1 LRRWGRSE
9 PSHLI
14 LLDSLDKITMFIEQE
29 LAKQKG
35 EAVETF
41 DDLQIDLYIHAGW
54 TRTI

>member
-1 LRRWGRSE
+1 MHAPKNPTPYRGDSPKSSE

-35 EAVETF
+35 ESRGDF
-41 DDLQIDLYIHAGW
+41 
-54 TRTI
+54 